1 MTVQMMARDAPIE
14 LVNVADLT
22 PLTATTSA
30 ADPQAVYGALLK
42 RWGVVAPVEIE
53 PGAPAWLVMGHTE
66 CMDMMRNE
74 RLYSRDPRNW
84 RWNYENLLA
93 PDAPV
98 KTFSPDKPRA
108 GSYHH
113 DGETRRRLREPLDAA
128 LAALPQKDILRFTER
143 VSLRAIDALGPSG
156 TADLVR
162 GYASQVGFLSTAAML
177 GVPDEPAKQLMRD
190 SALISTH
197 RPGAREARERIGA
210 ILMNQVQQAKASG
223 RPGTDLIAAMVGHPN
238 FKSDK
243 EVVDSVA
250 VPLHAASMFLGAW
263 IARILHVELSD
274 ARLRARWTGGRIG
287 LEDVM
292 QEVLWRDTH
301 VANSCAP
308 RYAMEDVRLGDI
320 LIRKGDAIVFAISAA
335 NHDPRVHTG
344 DPWDEIGNKSH
355 ISWGTGPHA
364 CPAPR
369 QALLITRTA
378 VQVIQQE
385 LDLTL
390 TIPADAIQWAPSPWV
405 RQPLEL
411 PVQFKRVTQRGT
423 ELPKT
428 SYQGPLLRPPGQV
441 ARPMGTQWP
450 SAVPLDAAPER
461 ASSWWPVTDT

>member
-1 MTVQMMARDAPIE
+1 MTVQMMARGTPIE
-14 LVNVADLT
+14 LANVADLT

-30 ADPQAVYGALLK
+30 ADPQVVYGALMK

-53 PGAPAWLVMGHTE
+53 PGAPAWLVMGHAE
-66 CMDMMRNE
+66 CIDMMRNE
-74 RLYSRDPRNW
+74 ALYSRDPRNW

-98 KTFSPDKPRA
+98 KTFSPDVPRA

-113 DGETRRRLREPLDAA
+113 DGETRRRLREPLDYA
-128 LAALPQKDILRFTER
+128 LDALPEKDIVRYTEQ
-143 VSLRAIDALGPSG
+143 VSVRAIDALGRSG
-156 TADLVR
+156 SADLVR
-162 GYASQVGFLSTAAML
+162 GFASRVGFLSTAAML
-177 GVPDEPAKQLMRD
+177 GVPDKPAMQLMRD

-197 RPGAREARERIGA
+197 RPGAKEARERIGA
-210 ILMNQVQQAKASG
+210 TLMDQVQQARRSG

-238 FKSDK
+238 FESDD

-263 IARILHVELSD
+263 IARVLHVELAD
-274 ARLRARWTGGRIG
+274 ARFRARWIGGRIG

-292 QEVLWRDTH
+292 QEVLWRDAH

-344 DPWDEIGNKSH
+344 DSWDEVGNKSH

-378 VQVIQQE
+378 VEVIQRE

-390 TIPADAIQWAPSPWV
+390 TIPADDVQWAPSPWV

-411 PVQFKRVTQRGT
+411 PVQFKRAIQRGT

-428 SYQGPLLRPPGQV
+428 SYQRTSVRTPGQV
-441 ARPMGTQWP
+441 ARPMEAQWP
-450 SAVPLDAAPER
+450 STAPPGTAPER
-461 ASSWWPVTDT
+461 ASSWWPVTDA